1 MSQIYDSIKTK
12 SPEYQNTYSKY
23 KEDFDNFFS
32 YEETAST
39 RAGTKSNNGRPSSY
53 RRFAVKSLYIYQKRF
68 GKLPDT
74 LTDIGFINN
83 LLSILNEPGFILLN
97 QESHR
102 FYQAAI
108 KEFIRYLV
116 SIDGDLAEKLNNP
129 HFLKEENYQTKK
141 LFDDYKNEI
150 KQDVQPITKRR
161 SKYIKKSSAYPRNS
175 VVKEL
180 VKEAANYKCEYD
192 PSHTT
197 FINENDGNQYM
208 EAHHLIPMSAQDY
221 FENSVDFPDNMISLC
236 PTCHRRIHLADKAD
250 RKRMIEHFYNLRKDK
265 YAKHGI
271 DINLKEL
278 LSFYGI

>member
-1 MSQIYDSIKTK
+1 MSQIYESIETK
-12 SPEYQNTYSKY
+12 SQEYQNTYNKY

-32 YEETAST
+32 YEKTVST
-39 RAGTKSNNGRPSSY
+39 RTGTKSNDGRPSSY
-53 RRFAVKSLYIYQKRF
+53 KRFAVKSLYIYQKRF

-83 LLSILNEPGFILLN
+83 LSSILDEPEFIRLN

-102 FYQAAI
+102 FYQASI

-116 SIDGDLAEKLNNP
+116 STNEELAEKLNNP
-129 HFLKEENYQTKK
+129 HFLKKESHQTKK
-141 LFDDYKNEI
+141 IFDDYKNEI
-150 KQDVQPITKRR
+150 KQDAQPVRKRKSR
-161 SKYIKKSSAYPRNS
+161 YIRKISEYPRNS
-175 VVKEL
+175 IVKEL
-180 VKEAANYKCEYD
+180 VKEAANYKCEYN

-197 FINENDGNQYM
+197 FINDNDGKQYM
-208 EAHHLIPMSAQDY
+208 EAHHLIPMSAQDH
-221 FENSVDFPDNMISLC
+221 FENSIDFPDNMISLC

-250 RKRMIEHFYNLRKDK
+250 RKRMIEHFYKLRKDK

-271 DINLKEL
+271 DIDLKEL